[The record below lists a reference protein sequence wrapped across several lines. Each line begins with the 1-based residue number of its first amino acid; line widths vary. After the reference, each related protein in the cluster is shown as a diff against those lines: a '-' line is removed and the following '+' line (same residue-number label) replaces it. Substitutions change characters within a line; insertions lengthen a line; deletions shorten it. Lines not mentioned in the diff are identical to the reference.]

1 MAAETILT
9 AIGKKAGELAVNQI
23 IIDGSRLC
31 RVRED
36 LEWIEIEMGRIQ
48 SYLQDAEAIQLKTAV
63 VSNFIR
69 EIWNLAYDVED
80 IIHTYFPKLI
90 SSWSQW
96 NGLLGFRHMKSARA
110 FSKGVEGIRKR
121 VEDITKARKDFEADA
136 RSTSLEAVTT
146 YPRQTFPHADE
157 PYVVG
162 INTIVEDLKQKVL
175 DKDLHHPVV
184 SIIGTAGV
192 GKTALARKVYNSVRQ
207 HFDCAAWIC
216 VSERPNE
223 QQLLRDIA
231 GQVGLEENKMEQN
244 FETNLFELLS
254 TKRYVIVIDD
264 IWRTTAWDALKIH
277 LPTNS
282 ENERQI
288 ILTSRIED
296 VGLYVGGTKSIFK
309 LQPLDLETSRQLF
322 YKMIADDPQNINE
335 TQYSPQLKN
344 IGEQILEKC
353 GGLPLAILLAA
364 GLLRGRSDSAWKG
377 VLEGI
382 LGMGQDNDKW
392 FDIFALSYKDLPLYL
407 KPCFLYFGFFPED
420 REIEAFDL
428 INLWAAEGFIRGSE
442 VREVEEVGDDYLNQL
457 IARNLIQVNQ
467 MKLDGTVFT
476 VQIHDILH
484 SLCIREANEIN
495 FFKIHTDAVNWHST
509 CKVRRIAIHNSDIGP
524 YLSLHPQTSRIHA
537 MLCFFPK
544 FGWEEMIDP
553 KKNEKREGRVTKN
566 LLQDSKS
573 FRLLRIEN
581 DYIPLS
587 VSTEICNLRQLTYLK
602 LANISGPVELP
613 SAISN
618 LKSLL
623 TLDLRESW
631 WGIYVPN
638 VIWSMKQ
645 LRHILLP
652 PDCRTSKY
660 RWDSLGKLQRVEF
673 SLTNL
678 QTLSGLSGELFKA
691 DWLYKLN
698 SLRTLGVYNPT
709 KTWSKDI
716 IEVLS
721 DGAPVS
727 HKLEKLWLHTYK
739 DKQPILKLPKLKSNS
754 LNLSRYENLCSLDLN
769 RLKMTELPQHDK
781 LPPNLTI
788 LTLAF
793 TYIEKGPMETLKKLQ
808 KLKILQLLMCSYE
821 GKELVCPGEHGDFPE
836 LEVLRIEGLPYIEM
850 VVVEE
855 EGMPR
860 LRDFKIIKYPGYSKM
875 PETRIPDRLRNI
887 IVMTTE

>member
-1 MAAETILT
+1 MVVETIFS
-9 AIGKKAGELAVNQI
+9 AIGKKAGELAVKQI
-23 IIDGSRLC
+23 IKEGSRLS

-36 LEWIEIEMGRIQ
+36 LEWIEIEMRRIQ
-48 SYLQDAEAIQLKTAV
+48 SCLIDAEAIQLKTEV
-63 VSNFIR
+63 VSDFIK
-69 EIWNLAYDVED
+69 EIWNLAYDVQD
-80 IIHTYFPKLI
+80 IIDMYFSKLI
-90 SSWSQW
+90 SSWSRW
-96 NGLLGFRHMKSARA
+96 KGLLGIRHMIIGRA
-110 FSKGVEGIRKR
+110 FSKEVEGIRKR
-121 VEDITKARKDFEADA
+121 VKEITEARKDFEADA
-136 RSTSLEAVTT
+136 RSSSLEAVTT
-146 YPRQTFPHADE
+146 YPRQTFPHANE
-157 PYVVG
+157 PNVVG
-162 INTIVEDLKQKVL
+162 INAIVEDLKQKVL

-184 SIIGTAGV
+184 SITGTAGL
-192 GKTALARKVYNSVRQ
+192 GKTTLARKVYNSVRQ

-231 GQVGLEENKMEQN
+231 GQVGLEKDKMEQN
-244 FETNLFELLS
+244 FETNMFELLS

-282 ENERQI
+282 ENESRI
-288 ILTSRIED
+288 ILTSRNEE
-296 VGLYVGGTKSIFK
+296 VGRYVGGPKSLFK
-309 LQPLDLETSRQLF
+309 LQPLDLKTSRQLF
-322 YKMIADDPQNINE
+322 YKMIPADPQNIDE

-364 GLLRGRSDSAWKG
+364 GLLRGRSVSASAWKG

-407 KPCFLYFGFFPED
+407 KPCFLYFGLFPED
-420 REIEAFDL
+420 RQIEVFEL
-428 INLWAAEGFIRGSE
+428 INLWAAEGFIRGTE
-442 VREVEEVGDDYLNQL
+442 VREVEEEGDDYLNQL
-457 IARNLIQVNQ
+457 IARNLVQVNQ
-467 MKLDGTVFT
+467 VSWSGRVAS

-484 SLCIREANEIN
+484 NLCIREANEIN
-495 FFKIHTDAVNWHST
+495 FFNIHIDAVNCHSI
-509 CKVRRIAIHNSDIGP
+509 CKVRRVAIHGSDIGT
-524 YLSLHPQTSRIHA
+524 YLSLHLQTSRVRA
-537 MLCFFPK
+537 MLCFFPEARPE
-544 FGWEEMIDP
+544 GWIYQQ
-553 KKNEKREGRVTKN
+553 KKKEKMEGRVTKN

-573 FRLLRIEN
+573 IRLLRIEN
-581 DYIPLS
+581 GIISSS
-587 VSTEICNLRQLTYLK
+587 VLTEICNLRQLTYLK
-602 LANISGPVELP
+602 LAKKWELVELP

-623 TLDLRESW
+623 TLDLQESW
-631 WGIYVPN
+631 KIYLPN

-652 PDCRTSKY
+652 PDCCTPKY
-660 RWDSLGKLQRVEF
+660 RWDSLGKFQRVEF

-678 QTLSGLSGELFKA
+678 QTLSGLPGELFEA
-691 DWLYKLN
+691 DWLYKMN
-698 SLRTLGVYNPT
+698 SLRTLEVNKPMETRSG
-709 KTWSKDI
+709 DI

-727 HKLEKLWLHTYK
+727 HKLEDLRLCAN
-739 DKQPILKLPKLKSNS
+739 ISNLSELKSNS
-754 LNLSRYENLCSLDLN
+754 LNLSRYENLCNLDLF
-769 RLKMTELPQHDK
+769 RIKMIELPQHDK

-788 LTLAF
+788 LTLTH
-793 TYIEKGPMETLKKLQ
+793 TYIEKDPMETLKKLQ
-808 KLKILQLLMCSYE
+808 KLKILKLLFESYE
-821 GKELVCPGEHGDFPE
+821 GKDLVCSGEHGDFPE
-836 LEVLRIEGLPYIEM
+836 LEVLEIDDLPNIEM

-860 LRDFKIIKYPGYSKM
+860 LRDFKINPSWQCSKV

>member
-1 MAAETILT
+1 MTKMAAETILGIIAT
-9 AIGKKAGELAVNQI
+9 VAGELAVNQI
-23 IIDGSRLC
+23 IKESSRLS

-36 LEWIEIEMGRIQ
+36 LKWIEIEMGRIQ
-48 SYLQDAEAIQLKTAV
+48 SYLEDAEAIQVKNAV

-80 IIHTYFPKLI
+80 IIDTYFPKLI
-90 SSWSQW
+90 SSWSRW
-96 NGLLGFRHMKSARA
+96 KGLLGIRHMIIGRA
-110 FSKGVEGIRKR
+110 FSKKVEDIRKR
-121 VEDITKARKDFEADA
+121 VKEITEARKDFEADA
-136 RSTSLEAVTT
+136 RSSSLEVVTT
-146 YPRQTFPHADE
+146 YPRRTFSHGDE

-162 INTIVEDLKQKVL
+162 IVTIVEDLTQKVL
-175 DKDLHHPVV
+175 NKDLPHPVV

-192 GKTALARKVYNSVRQ
+192 GKTALARKVYDSVRQ

-216 VSERPNE
+216 VSERPNQ

-231 GQVGLEENKMEQN
+231 EQVGLEENKRKQN
-244 FETNLFELLS
+244 LETNLFELLS

-296 VGLYVGGTKSIFK
+296 VGLYLGGTKSIFK

-335 TQYSPQLKN
+335 TQYSPQVRN
-344 IGEQILEKC
+344 IGEQILERC

-407 KPCFLYFGFFPED
+407 KPCFLYFGLFPED
-420 REIEAFDL
+420 REIKAFDL

-457 IARNLIQVNQ
+457 IARNLVQVNRVSWNGRV
-467 MKLDGTVFT
+467 LV

-495 FFKIHTDAVNWHST
+495 FFNIHADAVNCHST
-509 CKVRRIAIHNSDIGP
+509 CTVRRVAIHGSDIGT
-524 YLSLHPQTSRIHA
+524 YLSLHPQTSRVRA
-537 MLCFFPK
+537 MCFFPK
-544 FGWEEMIDP
+544 TRL
-553 KKNEKREGRVTKN
+553 EKRIYQQKKKEKMEGRVTKN

-573 FRLLRIEN
+573 IRLLTIEN
-581 DYIPLS
+581 GIISSS
-587 VSTEICNLRQLTYLK
+587 VLTEICNLRKLTYLK
-602 LANISGPVELP
+602 LAKKWGVVELP
-613 SAISN
+613 YAISN

-623 TLDLRESW
+623 TLDLQESW
-631 WGIYVPN
+631 EIYLPN

-645 LRHILLP
+645 LRHLLLP
-652 PDCRTSKY
+652 RNCRTLEY
-660 RWDSLGKLQRVEF
+660 RRDSLGKFQRVEF

-678 QTLSGLSGELFKA
+678 QTLSQIPGELFKA

-698 SLRTLGVYNPT
+698 SLRTLKVYNPMET
-709 KTWSKDI
+709 RSKDI
-716 IEVLS
+716 IEALS
-721 DGAPVS
+721 DAASVL
-727 HKLEKLWLHTYK
+727 HKLEDLSLSADT
-739 DKQPILKLPKLKSNS
+739 DDLPELKSNS
-754 LNLSRYENLCSLDLN
+754 LNLSQYENLSWLN
-769 RLKMTELPQHDK
+769 FFRIKMIELPQHDK
-781 LPPNLTI
+781 LPPNLTT
-788 LTLAF
+788 LTLWR
-793 TYIEKGPMETLKKLQ
+793 TYIEKDPMETLKKLQ
-808 KLKILQLLMCSYE
+808 KLKILRFFTESYS
-821 GKELVCPGEHGDFPE
+821 GTKLVCYGEHGDFPE
-836 LEVLRIEGLPYIEM
+836 LEVLQIVDLPNIEM

-855 EGMPR
+855 DGMPR
-860 LRDFKIIKYPGYSKM
+860 LRDFKISKFCNVGSKM

-887 IVMTTE
+887 IVMTTL